1 MAKTVSVDSELRALR
16 TICEV
21 DGDIRTRMLSVLTA
35 DHFASAPGTQ
45 IFDRISNLVKNDKPV
60 PRLATLREDTAI
72 DEDTQEALIASD
84 EKCVD
89 ENDSTSTMD
98 LLESYRKMRV
108 VYGGAREVV
117 KNLAESGAESIEDS
131 IAELER
137 VVVRARSGY
146 EEQHLITSGSG
157 SNAQPVVDRV
167 LSNERPDRIMTG
179 FSKFDAATGGFAR
192 KDLVLMAAN
201 TGGGKSVM
209 AEQLA
214 INAYIKTKQNR
225 NVALV
230 SFEMD
235 IEELY
240 ARLLANLT
248 KLSFENIYLR
258 KWTYNKEEK
267 LRAKC
272 RAVWESFNQHGEIE
286 GNKFTIYCPTIDVT
300 PNQIG
305 ALLRPGGYDLIIID
319 YVGLVGTEKEAQ
331 LWESL
336 GETTRQFKGVARR
349 NDAVIAIMA
358 QMDEETK
365 KIKYSKAMRHH
376 ASYVWTWEYGED
388 EEESGQILVDQKK
401 SRHCKPFP
409 FALIANFETMSVSDT
424 DDDYEPEDVSSKEES
439 RRNVLGEEFEPGAGN
454 APTPAA
460 ALIAK
465 AEHRQR
471 ESEKV
476 DAEMDEA
483 KRLKKRAK
491 MDSNDF
497 TMKNVNPPLL
507 DKDDL

>member
-21 DGDIRTRMLSVLTA
+21 SGETRTNMLAVLTEE
-35 DHFASAPGTQ
+35 HFASTPGVQ
-45 IFDRISNLVKNDKPV
+45 IFDRITNLVKNDKPI
-60 PRLATLREDTAI
+60 PRIASLREDTAI

-89 ENDSTSTMD
+89 GEDVTSTMD

-117 KNLAESGAESIEDS
+117 KNLAESGAETIEDS

-137 VVVRARSGY
+137 IVIRARSSY
-146 EEQHLITSGSG
+146 EEQQLIISGAG
-157 SNAQPVVDRV
+157 SNAQAVVERV
-167 LSNERPDRIMTG
+167 LSDERPDRIMTG
-179 FSKFDAATGGFAR
+179 FSKFDEATGGFAR

-214 INAYIKTKQNR
+214 INAYIRTKQYR
-225 NVALV
+225 NVCLV

-240 ARLLANLT
+240 ARLISNLT

-258 KWTYNKEEK
+258 KWTYNKKED
-267 LRAKC
+267 LRDKC
-272 RAVWESFNQHGEIE
+272 RAAWSAFNESGEIE

-300 PNQIG
+300 PNQVG
-305 ALLRPGGYDLIIID
+305 ALLRPGAYDLIIID

-349 NDAVIAIMA
+349 NNAVVAIMA

-365 KIKYSKAMRHH
+365 KVKYSKAMRHH
-376 ASYVWTWEYGED
+376 ASYVWKWEYTED
-388 EEESGQILVDQKK
+388 EEESGQILINQDKT
-401 SRHCKPFP
+401 RHCKKFP
-409 FALIANFETMSVSDT
+409 FALIANFDTMSFADAAE
-424 DDDYEPEDVSSKEES
+424 DYEPEDVSSKEEATT
-439 RRNVLGEEFEPGAGN
+439 VLGDEIDTGAESK
-454 APTPAA
+454 PTPAA
-460 ALIAK
+460 DLIAR
-465 AEHRQR
+465 AERRQKKNER
-471 ESEKV
+471 EN
-476 DAEMDEA
+476 AELDEA
-483 KRLKKRAK
+483 KRLTMRAA
-491 MDSNDF
+491 MDRHDL
-497 TMKNVNPPLL
+497 TMKNANPPAV
-507 DKDDL
+507 DEGDL